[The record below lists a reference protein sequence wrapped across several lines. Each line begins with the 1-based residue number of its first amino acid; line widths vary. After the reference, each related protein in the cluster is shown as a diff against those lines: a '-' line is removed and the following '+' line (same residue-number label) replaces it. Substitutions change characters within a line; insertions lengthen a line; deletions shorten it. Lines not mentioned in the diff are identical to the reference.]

1 MGSEKSIKGEIKKFQ
16 ELDEAHVSAE
26 QKLDELI
33 HLLDTSKLDSD
44 SIEKLHIKF
53 NAAMERKSLS
63 LQDLDEFKKLDDN
76 SLSRL
81 EKADDLEKLLS
92 KYKLDSNDSRKIIS
106 TDKGSGISLM
116 ILAVLLILLGFA
128 MVIMPAPPYF
138 EMFTIFYFSQNDGV
152 TLMDLIALVIIF
164 TGVYLFFNSLNN
176 LKRTRQH
183 G

>member
-1 MGSEKSIKGEIKKFQ
+1 MGSEKSIKREIEKFQ
-16 ELDEAHVSAE
+16 ELDEAQVSAE
-26 QKLDELI
+26 RKLDELI
-33 HLLDTSKLDSD
+33 HLLDNSMLDSD
-44 SIEKLHIKF
+44 SIEKLHTKF

-63 LQDLDEFKKLDDN
+63 LKDLDEFKKLDDS

-92 KYKLDSNDSRKIIS
+92 KYKLDSNDSTRIIT

>member
-1 MGSEKSIKGEIKKFQ
+1 MGNEKRIKSEIKRFQ
-16 ELDEAHVSAE
+16 ELDDAKVSAE
-26 QKLDELI
+26 KKLDELI
-33 HLLDTSKLDSD
+33 HLLNSSELDSD
-44 SIEKLHIKF
+44 SITKLHTRF
-53 NAAMERKSLS
+53 NDAIERKSMS
-63 LQDLDEFKKLDDN
+63 VQDLEEFRKLDDS

-81 EKADDLEKLLS
+81 EKVDDLEKLLS
-92 KYKLDSNDSRKIIS
+92 RYKLDSNETPKLIS

-116 ILAVLLILLGFA
+116 VLAVLLILLGFS

-176 LKRTRQH
+176 LKRTS
-183 G
+183 

>member
-1 MGSEKSIKGEIKKFQ
+1 MGSEKSIKSEIKKFQ
-16 ELDEAHVSAE
+16 ELDEAAISAE
-26 QKLDELI
+26 KKLDELL
-33 HLLDTSKLDSD
+33 HLLESSKLDSD
-44 SIEKLHIKF
+44 SIEKLHTKF
-53 NAAMERKSLS
+53 NEAMERQSLS
-63 LQDLDEFKKLDDN
+63 VQDLDEFKRLDDN

-92 KYKLDSNDSRKIIS
+92 KYKLDSNNATRIIS

-116 ILAVLLILLGFA
+116 ILSVLLILLGFA

-176 LKRTRQH
+176 LKRTNQH